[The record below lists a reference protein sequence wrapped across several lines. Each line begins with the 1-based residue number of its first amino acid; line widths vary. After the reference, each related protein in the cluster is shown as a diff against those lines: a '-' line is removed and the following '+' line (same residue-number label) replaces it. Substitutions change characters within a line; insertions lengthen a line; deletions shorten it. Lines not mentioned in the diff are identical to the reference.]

1 MDPKE
6 VQKEKALA
14 AMEAELALRRKMRA
28 KNDEKTK
35 MKGKNR
41 QSKRHRKKQLNVVD
55 DRRFKALVCAK
66 SRKVFLLRRLAGP
79 AASCGQ
85 TGWSVEGLTR
95 RECAGRARADGGE
108 AEKRHQGTF
117 RAGRAARGNHGGIE
131 TVLPGQVDERR
142 SLYLIRR

>member
-28 KNDEKTK
+28 KNDDKAK

-55 DRRFKALVCAK
+55 DRRFKALVCA
-66 SRKVFLLRRLAGP
+66 SSP
-79 AASCGQ
+79 
-85 TGWSVEGLTR
+85 
-95 RECAGRARADGGE
+95 
-108 AEKRHQGTF
+108 
-117 RAGRAARGNHGGIE
+117 
-131 TVLPGQVDERR
+131 R
-142 SLYLIRR
+142 S